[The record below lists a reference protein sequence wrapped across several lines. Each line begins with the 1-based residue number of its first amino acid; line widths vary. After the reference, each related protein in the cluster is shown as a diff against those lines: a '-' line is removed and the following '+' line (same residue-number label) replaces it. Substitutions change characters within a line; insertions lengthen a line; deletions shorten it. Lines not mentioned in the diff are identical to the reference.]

1 MMTRLLMQRGR
12 GAPQP
17 GLTLA
22 AAARVPMAPPVVH
35 LSGEHRADL
44 LFGPP
49 SPRWE
54 PKMPQFSL
62 DRWWENDGRHGSVG
76 SQPPPSTVV
85 ALAHITEDPPHHT
98 ERRGGSKDMG
108 PLFCLQ
114 LPTLGSS
121 LHTGRPE
128 TPMLQDR
135 GAISGPFLPR
145 RGLCWVPL
153 FS

>member
-1 MMTRLLMQRGR
+1 
-12 GAPQP
+12 
-17 GLTLA
+17 
-22 AAARVPMAPPVVH
+22 
-35 LSGEHRADL
+35 
-44 LFGPP
+44 
-49 SPRWE
+49 
-54 PKMPQFSL
+54 MPQFSL
-62 DRWWENDGRHGSVG
+62 DRWWENDGRHGSVDP
-76 SQPPPSTVV
+76 QPPPSTVV

-135 GAISGPFLPR
+135 RAISGPFLPR